1 MIVRQLAEEF
11 DVFSR
16 WKETAHGMCFVVLGD
31 VIIYIKNIIIIANEN
46 EFFHPLMYLNIN
58 HHYYSESKDIWVGG
72 EDKLQNNQFEVLVR
86 YAAWSI
92 DMFGWAELW
101 WQRNMI
107 NMRVK
112 ENIMNLL
119 TDQL

>member
-1 MIVRQLAEEF
+1 MFFHVEKKQLMEL
-11 DVFSR
+11 
-16 WKETAHGMCFVVLGD
+16 CFVVLGD
-31 VIIYIKNIIIIANEN
+31 VIIYINIIIIANEN

-58 HHYYSESKDIWVGG
+58 RHYYSESKDIWVGG

-86 YAAWSI
+86 YAAWLI